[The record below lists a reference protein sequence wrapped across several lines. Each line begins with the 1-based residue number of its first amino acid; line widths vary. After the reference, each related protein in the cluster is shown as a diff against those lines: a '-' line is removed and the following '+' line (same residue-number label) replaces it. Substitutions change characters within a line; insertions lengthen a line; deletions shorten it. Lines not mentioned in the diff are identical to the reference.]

1 MAEDFYKILGVSKN
15 ASEDDIKRAYRKLA
29 HEYHPDKTGGNEKKF
44 KEINEAYQ
52 VLGSKE
58 KRAQYD
64 RFGRNFSSGGAGQ
77 AGQPGGFGGGFG
89 FDANFDPS
97 QFGDLGDIF
106 ESFFG
111 GGGGGRRRKTYTRGN
126 DLQIV
131 QEVTLEESYVGVKKE
146 VSFKAYISCATCA
159 GLGHFA
165 KEGTK
170 NCTTC
175 NGQGEIKE
183 VRNTFFGNFQQVR
196 TCSKCR
202 GAGEIPNK
210 VCTVCKGAGRIV
222 GNRSL
227 SVEILPG
234 IMDGQLIK
242 ITGAGETGEQAAP
255 AGDLY
260 VQVRVLPHKVFARKE
275 SDLYIKKQ
283 VTLVDVLLG
292 RKIEVPT
299 ISGKTHNIEI
309 PSGFNLTE
317 KLKVS
322 GQGMPRFH
330 SSGHGAMHVEL
341 VVRTPKKISSKA
353 NKLLEDLGGEIS

>member
-1 MAEDFYKILGVSKN
+1 MEDFYQILGVSKN
-15 ASEDDIKRAYRKLA
+15 ASEEDIKRAYRKLA
-29 HEYHPDKTGGNEKKF
+29 HEHHPDKVSGNEKKF

-64 RFGRNFSSGGAGQ
+64 RFGSTFSQ
-77 AGQPGGFGGGFG
+77 AGGHQHQGGGFGGFSG

-111 GGGGGRRRKTYTRGN
+111 GGGGRRRKTYTRGS
-126 DLQIV
+126 DLQIN
-131 QEVTLEESYVGVKKE
+131 QEIALEEAYTGIKKE
-146 VSFKAYISCATCA
+146 ISFKAYASCKECA

-165 KEGTK
+165 EEGTK
-170 NCTTC
+170 QCTTC

-196 TCSKCR
+196 TCSKCQ
-202 GAGEIPNK
+202 GSGQIPNK
-210 VCTVCKGAGRIV
+210 ICTECKGAGRTV
-222 GNRSL
+222 GTRSH
-227 SVEILPG
+227 SIEILAG
-234 IMDGQLIK
+234 VMDGQLIK
-242 ITGAGETGEQAAP
+242 ITGAGEAGEQSAP

-260 VQVRVLPHKVFARKE
+260 VQVRVLPHKIFARKE
-275 SDLYIKKQ
+275 NDLYIKKQ

-292 RKIEVPT
+292 KKIDLPT
-299 ISGKTHNIEI
+299 ISGKTYSVEI
-309 PSGFNLTE
+309 PTGFNLSE

-322 GQGMPRFH
+322 GQGMPRFN
-330 SSGHGAMHVEL
+330 SYGHGDMYVEL
-341 VVRTPKKISSKA
+341 DVRTPKKVSSKA
-353 NKLLEDLGGEIS
+353 RKLLEDLDGEIS